1 MIFIVK
7 ETINIMLKA
16 YKYKIKPNSQ
26 QQELLSK
33 FFGCVRFIYNW
44 GLERKTSAYKENG
57 TKVGYVELARELT
70 SLKKTE
76 EHQWLNECSNE
87 SLQQSLRCLDNAFTN
102 FFRKKGKYPKFKS
115 RKGKNSA
122 KFINSVHF
130 DFKNWTVKLP
140 KLGKVKLCENRTFDQ
155 SKCKQGTCTV
165 SRDHC
170 GIYWCVITVDDL
182 QPKVARTKP
191 LKETAVGI
199 DLGIKDYAILSDG
212 TKFTN
217 PKHLEKAQRK
227 LAWLQR
233 DFART
238 AKGSKNHEKMRV
250 KVAKCY
256 RTISNQR
263 NDFLHKLST
272 HLIRNYD
279 TICLED
285 LNVKGME
292 QNHHL
297 ARAIQGAAWSEF
309 VRQLEYK
316 SEWYGK
322 NVLFIGRFEPSSKL
336 CHKCGYINKDLKLS
350 DREWTCPICGEHH
363 DRDVNAAINIKEI
376 AFDKQNLVGV

>member
-1 MIFIVK
+1 
-7 ETINIMLKA
+7 MLKA

-70 SLKKTE
+70 SLKKE
-76 EHQWLNECSNE
+76 QEYEWLSECSNE

-115 RKGKNSA
+115 RKGRNSA

-130 DFKNWTVKLP
+130 DFENWTVKLP
-140 KLGKVKLCENRTFDQ
+140 KLGKVKLCMNKTFDQ

-170 GIYWCVITVDDL
+170 GTYWCVITVDDL
-182 QPKVARTKP
+182 QTKVVRTKP

-233 DFART
+233 DFARA

-250 KVAKCY
+250 KVAKCH
-256 RTISNQR
+256 RAISNQR

-336 CHKCGYINKDLKLS
+336 CHKCGYINRVLKLS
-350 DREWTCPICGEHH
+350 DREWICPVCGEHH
-363 DRDVNAAINIKEI
+363 DRDVNAAINIREI

>member
-1 MIFIVK
+1 M
-7 ETINIMLKA
+7 NIMLKA
-16 YKYKIKPNSQ
+16 YKYKIKPNQ
-26 QQELLSK
+26 QQEELLQK
-33 FFGCVRFIYNW
+33 FFGCCRYIYNW
-44 GLERKTSAYKENG
+44 GLNKRTSAYKENG
-57 TKVGYVELARELT
+57 TKVSYVELARELT
-70 SLKKTE
+70 TLKKTE
-76 EHQWLNECSNE
+76 ECSWLNEAPNE

-102 FFRKKGKYPKFKS
+102 FFRKNGKYPRFKS
-115 RKGKNSA
+115 KKHTKDSA

-130 DFKNWTVKLP
+130 DFENWTVKLP
-140 KLGKVKLCENRTFDQ
+140 KLGKVKLCKNKTFDQ
-155 SKCKQGTCTV
+155 SICKQGTCTV

-170 GIYWCVITVDDL
+170 GTYWCVITVDDL
-182 QPKVARTKP
+182 QPKPTKAK
-191 LKETAVGI
+191 LVKDNAVGI

-212 TKFTN
+212 TKFAN

-238 AKGSKNHEKMRV
+238 KKDSKNHEKMRI
-250 KVAKCY
+250 KIAKCY
-256 RTISNQR
+256 RSITNQR
-263 NDFLHKLST
+263 NDFLHKLSI

-297 ARAIQGAAWSEF
+297 ARAIQGAVWSEF
-309 VRQLEYK
+309 VKQLEYK
-316 SEWYGK
+316 SEWNGK

-350 DREWTCPICGEHH
+350 DREWRCPQCGEHH
-363 DRDVNAAINIKEI
+363 DRDVNAAINIREI
-376 AFDKQNLVGV
+376 AFDKQNLVGA

>member
-1 MIFIVK
+1 
-7 ETINIMLKA
+7 MLKV
-16 YKYKIKPNSQ
+16 YKYKIKPNKQ

-33 FFGCVRFIYNW
+33 FFGCVRYVYNW
-44 GLERKTSAYKENG
+44 GLNAKTSAYKENS
-57 TKVGYVELARELT
+57 KAVGYSELA
-70 SLKKTE
+70 KKLVNIKKQQE
-76 EHQWLNECSNE
+76 YEWLNECPGV
-87 SLQQSLRCLDNAFTN
+87 SLQQSLRCLDNAFTS

-115 RKGKNSA
+115 KKRLNDTV
-122 KFINSVHF
+122 KFIQSVHF
-130 DFKNWTVKLP
+130 DFENWTVKLP
-140 KLGKVKLCENRTFDQ
+140 KLGKVKLCMNRTFDQ
-155 SKCKQGTCTV
+155 SICKQGTCTV

-170 GIYWCVITVDDL
+170 GTYWCVITVDDL
-182 QPKVARTKP
+182 QSKPTKAK
-191 LKETAVGI
+191 LVKDSAVGI

-233 DFART
+233 DFVRT
-238 AKGSKNHEKMRV
+238 KKDSKNHEKMRM
-250 KVAKCY
+250 KVAKCH
-256 RTISNQR
+256 RAISNQR

-272 HLIRNYD
+272 YIIRNYD

-297 ARAIQGAAWSEF
+297 ARAIQGAAWSEL

-322 NVLFIGRFEPSSKL
+322 NILFIGRFEPSSKL
-336 CHKCGYINKDLKLS
+336 CHKCGYINRDLKLS
-350 DREWTCPICGEHH
+350 DREWTCPVCGEHH
-363 DRDVNAAINIKEI
+363 DRDVNAAINIREI

>member
-1 MIFIVK
+1 
-7 ETINIMLKA
+7 MLKA
-16 YKYKIKPNSQ
+16 YKYKIKPNQ
-26 QQELLSK
+26 QQEELLSK

-76 EHQWLNECSNE
+76 EHQWLAECSNE

-130 DFKNWTVKLP
+130 DFENWTVKLP
-140 KLGKVKLCENRTFDQ
+140 KLGKVKLCENRAFDQ
-155 SKCKQGTCTV
+155 IKCKQGTCTV

-170 GIYWCVITVDDL
+170 RTYWCIITVDEL

-191 LKETAVGI
+191 LKETAIGI

-217 PKHLEKAQRK
+217 PKHLEKAQQK
-227 LAWLQR
+227 LARLQR

-238 AKGSKNHEKMRV
+238 AKDSKNHEKMRI
-250 KVAKCY
+250 KVAKCH
-256 RTISNQR
+256 RAISNER

-297 ARAIQGAAWSEF
+297 ARAIQGAAWGEF

-336 CHKCGYINKDLKLS
+336 CHKCGYINRNLKLS

-363 DRDVNAAINIKEI
+363 DRDVNAAINIREI